1 LEGTIKIAAEA
12 RTEIDSFKEELEELK
27 RRLKDEE
34 TTRLTA
40 EAWAMEKDDL
50 LRQSSLALLS
60 NPLLVTFSIIAFA
73 NIDSFVNAFFIS
85 DPSQELLISL
95 LRLWTGSRTILC
107 QTLYR

>member
-60 NPLLVTFSIIAFA
+60 NPLLVPFSIIVFA
-73 NIDSFVNAFFIS
+73 NIDSFANA
-85 DPSQELLISL
+85 LLH
-95 LRLWTGSRTILC
+95 
-107 QTLYR
+107 TLSFSGAADIPAEALDEV